1 MSYVTSSYVICHIII
16 STVLCA
22 LQTVA
27 SLPRLITPHIRAH
40 IRAHIKTHIR
50 ACAPQTAALLPHAS
64 TPHIRAHISVHI
76 RAHIRAHIK
85 THFRACAPQTAAPLP
100 HASTPVP
107 PEREGGWEVGKT
119 EGQRDGERVCVW
131 CVCVCVCI
139 THTNPGTRRLWH
151 TRNNIVPP
159 STPLRLTSA
168 GSVSSAGTAAELPAR
183 HACARWGASGV
194 CVGGGGV
201 WVEETQVK
209 VVGRHIMDI

>member
-1 MSYVTSSYVICHIII
+1 MRTPNSR
-16 STVLCA
+16 LF
-22 LQTVA
+22 A
-27 SLPRLITPHIRAH
+27 SLNYSTYKSTYKGTYKDTYQGVRTPNSRSF
-40 IRAHIKTHIR
+40 
-50 ACAPQTAALLPHAS
+50 AS
-64 TPHIRAHISVHI
+64 REYSTYKGTYKRTYKSTYKGTL
-76 RAHIRAHIK
+76 K

-168 GSVSSAGTAAELPAR
+168 GSVSSAGTAAELAAR

-194 CVGGGGV
+194 CVGGVG
-201 WVEETQVK
+201 
-209 VVGRHIMDI
+209 VVGRRNTGQGCGTAYNGHIRTYTDI